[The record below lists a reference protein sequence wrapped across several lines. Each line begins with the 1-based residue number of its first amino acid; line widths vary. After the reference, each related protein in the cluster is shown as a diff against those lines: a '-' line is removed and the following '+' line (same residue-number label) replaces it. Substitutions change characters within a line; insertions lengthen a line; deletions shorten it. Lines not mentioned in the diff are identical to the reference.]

1 MAKLV
6 SSTYG
11 DALFELALEENR
23 LDALYEEI
31 AAAREVFLQNDELF
45 KLLNHPKVVKDEKIA
60 FIENVFQGRVSNEV
74 MGFFRIIVTKDRYNE
89 MIAIF
94 DYFLHKVKEHKG
106 IGTAQVTSAI
116 DLSEEQKAA
125 VENRLLKITRYHSFE
140 MDYKVDPSILGGLII
155 RIEDRV
161 VDSSLKTQLDK
172 LTKQLSKIQ
181 LS

>member
-23 LDALYEEI
+23 LDSMYEEI
-31 AAAREVFLQNDELF
+31 AAAKEVFLQNEELF

-60 FIENVFQGRVSNEV
+60 FIENVFKGRVSDEV
-74 MGFFRIIVTKDRYNE
+74 MGFFYIIVTKDRYND
-89 MIAIF
+89 MIEIF
-94 DYFLHKVKEHKG
+94 DHFLHRVKEHKG
-106 IGTAQVTSAI
+106 IGTAHVTSAI
-116 DLSEEQKAA
+116 VLSEEQKAA
-125 VENRLLKITRYHSFE
+125 VEKRLLETTRYHSFE
-140 MDYKVDPSILGGLII
+140 MDYIVDPSILGGLVI